1 MPDVMAE
8 IEELKKKLQQ
18 NPDSLIFVPL
28 ADAYRRAGML
38 DEAIEIC
45 KKGLEKHQSYTS
57 ARVVLGRIYTEK
69 NMIDEAI
76 EELKRVEAVDVDNIM
91 VHSMLGNAYLK
102 KKRYAEAIEQFQKV
116 LSLNPEDLD
125 TQEKLKEA
133 LAAKQEPE
141 KVNKQP
147 QPEPKPQTQTQ
158 AKAVEEQPKKE
169 VKFSDDIQKS
179 LKAAELY
186 TKKEDFEKA
195 IEIYNEIL
203 SKDPENLIVQQ
214 RLREVYSFQEK
225 KLEKLKSSKH
235 KEEIKSNDKITAE
248 DILDVMREAVKE
260 EKAEEKVEVKPKE
273 EKVVESIIFDEK
285 KAKEI
290 EKILKDLTNID
301 GLVGGIFLQKDGKII
316 ASFLPPDINAN
327 EIGKDI
333 AKIVDKTEMSVANMK
348 QGKLNHV
355 IIASEMGQLLF
366 TEIGKGVLFMIG
378 NEKIN
383 MGKMSYVLKDI
394 VIKIKSVT
402 S

>member
-147 QPEPKPQTQTQ
+147 QPEPKQQTQTQ
-158 AKAVEEQPKKE
+158 AKVETQPKKE
-169 VKFSDDIQKS
+169 EKISDDIQKS

-225 KLEKLKSSKH
+225 KLEKLKSSKN

-260 EKAEEKVEVKPKE
+260 EKAEEKAEVKPKE
-273 EKVVESIIFDEK
+273 EKVAESIIFDEK

-394 VIKIKSVT
+394 VVKIKTVAN
-402 S
+402 

>member
-57 ARVVLGRIYTEK
+57 ARVVLGRIYSEK
-69 NMIDEAI
+69 NMIDDAI
-76 EELKRVEAVDVDNIM
+76 AELKKVEAVDMDNIM

-141 KVNKQP
+141 KVNKPP
-147 QPEPKPQTQTQ
+147 QPEPKPQPQAQ
-158 AKAVEEQPKKE
+158 AKVEAQPKKE
-169 VKFSDDIQKS
+169 EKPSDDIQKS

-214 RLREVYSFQEK
+214 RLREVYNFQEK
-225 KLEKLKSSKH
+225 KLEKLKSSKQ

-248 DILDVMREAVKE
+248 DILDVMRDAVKE
-260 EKAEEKVEVKPKE
+260 EKIEEKAEIKPKV
-273 EKVVESIIFDEK
+273 EKVAESITFDEK

-355 IIASEMGQLLF
+355 IIASESGQLLF
-366 TEIGKGVLFMIG
+366 TEISKGVLFMIG

-394 VIKIKSVT
+394 VVKIKAVT
-402 S
+402 K